1 MNTDKLK
8 DIASKTDNADLKK
21 SIQQKI
27 DNKDNFVFK

>member
-8 DIASKTDNADLKK
+8 NIADNTDNADLKK

-27 DNKDNFVFK
+27 DNKDNFVLK